1 LSQLPAT
8 SRIRILLLED
18 DAAWQHLI
26 ATGLEAHRIEVHV
39 AGSVTAA
46 IELLAAIGP
55 DAVLIDAILPESDG
69 FEACSRLT
77 HASRERPIPIVM
89 LADSDDDR
97 VIERAFEAGASDFF
111 VKSLQWQLLAGR
123 LRGLVDASRMRDE
136 LASRQRRLDRVQG
149 LAQKARASARRAREL
164 VERDLLTDLLDRRG
178 FIAAS
183 QARLES
189 LQGDPGHPSVLLL
202 IDIDRFKRIN
212 DSLGAEAGD
221 AALREVATRLR
232 HAFRNLPGIILGRI
246 ASDEFAVCFPQL
258 RTKAAAF
265 RAAQIVM
272 TELHRPMVCG
282 GLECVLSVSV
292 GIAASIPGAVGPD
305 TGIEAL
311 LAQAGL
317 ALTAAKE
324 AGGNTVLSFESDLE
338 QADRERFDL
347 EASLHGA
354 VERGE
359 LRLHYQ
365 PIIDPRTRSVSGIE
379 ALMRWQ
385 RPDRLL
391 YPDEFIPIAEET
403 GLVFR
408 MGEWAVGEALHQVR
422 RWRTEGLDVAAV
434 SVNIHPRHLE
444 QPELARAVVRA
455 LDETRLPCS
464 TLELELTETG
474 VMRDIKRSISS
485 LQGLKDLGVRF
496 ALDDFGTG
504 YSSLAYL
511 TQLPIDTLK
520 IDRSFVDKLDADEQA
535 GRQSHAVVRAITAL
549 AQALG
554 LSTVAEGVE
563 TADQLASLRRL
574 GCDDVQGY
582 LYARP
587 MPAAELAQWW
597 KGFASNSAPAIPQ
610 FVPS

>member
-1 LSQLPAT
+1 
-8 SRIRILLLED
+8 
-18 DAAWQHLI
+18 
-26 ATGLEAHRIEVHV
+26 
-39 AGSVTAA
+39 
-46 IELLAAIGP
+46 
-55 DAVLIDAILPESDG
+55 
-69 FEACSRLT
+69 
-77 HASRERPIPIVM
+77 
-89 LADSDDDR
+89 
-97 VIERAFEAGASDFF
+97 
-111 VKSLQWQLLAGR
+111 
-123 LRGLVDASRMRDE
+123 
-136 LASRQRRLDRVQG
+136 
-149 LAQKARASARRAREL
+149 
-164 VERDLLTDLLDRRG
+164 
-178 FIAAS
+178 
-183 QARLES
+183 
-189 LQGDPGHPSVLLL
+189 
-202 IDIDRFKRIN
+202 
-212 DSLGAEAGD
+212 
-221 AALREVATRLR
+221 
-232 HAFRNLPGIILGRI
+232 
-246 ASDEFAVCFPQL
+246 
-258 RTKAAAF
+258 
-265 RAAQIVM
+265 
-272 TELHRPMVCG
+272 
-282 GLECVLSVSV
+282 
-292 GIAASIPGAVGPD
+292 
-305 TGIEAL
+305 
-311 LAQAGL
+311 
-317 ALTAAKE
+317 
-324 AGGNTVLSFESDLE
+324 
-338 QADRERFDL
+338 
-347 EASLHGA
+347 
-354 VERGE
+354 
-359 LRLHYQ
+359 
-365 PIIDPRTRSVSGIE
+365 VSGIE

-597 KGFASNSAPAIPQ
+597 KGFASNSAPAIPR